1 MKNATSLSRFP
12 SSALRPWLAMS
23 LGIALACGLSTRAD
37 AVAVDSELMFLV
49 DITQTGMNNQ
59 QFDKL
64 MDSYAA
70 SMTSSQVLN
79 SIQSGAAG
87 RIAVSM
93 VFYGGAFTQSVG
105 VPWMSIGSMAEA
117 QQFANIVS
125 NLTRPISLT
134 SPSISAAL
142 EYATQRFGT
151 ETGGASNGF
160 ESAVQVVEVVT
171 AGLPVFPI
179 PAADQAARNAA
190 LASGVDIINSIAVGN
205 RSNTVENYFASNV
218 VGGSVGGVQGSSGR
232 SMINNNLDSF
242 LATHFE
248 STVDGGAEV
257 SQAVAVP
264 EPTSLVSSLAA
275 AGFLLFRRRRHE
287 HSLTSG
293 RA

>member
-23 LGIALACGLSTRAD
+23 LSIAVCGLSPRAD
-37 AVAVDSELMFLV
+37 AVAVDSELLFLV
-49 DITQTGMNNQ
+49 DITQTGMNDN

-70 SMTSSQVLN
+70 SMTSSQVIN

-93 VFYGGAFTQSVG
+93 VFYGGTFTQSVG
-105 VPWMSIGSMAEA
+105 VPWMSISSMAEA
-117 QQFANIVS
+117 QQFANFVS

-151 ETGGASNGF
+151 ETGGAANGF

-171 AGLPVFPI
+171 AGLPVFPN

-232 SMINNNLDSF
+232 STINNNLDKY

-257 SQAVAVP
+257 SQAIAVP
-264 EPTSLVSSLAA
+264 EPSSLLSSLAA

-287 HSLTSG
+287 HALTSG